1 MSRKDEGPYP
11 AIYKEVLDTVNSLS
25 WFLMDGFWMLGLP
38 KVGYIFIL
46 PTLITGFLLLFVE
59 KRPAVT
65 LINVAIFFW
74 ILMNT
79 FWMLSESLQNPTLLL
94 ASRMSFGLGGASIL
108 IAAFV
113 SKDLRDTF
121 SHFRR
126 FRVLKWH

>member
-1 MSRKDEGPYP
+1 MKIKLPSPTV
-11 AIYKEVLDTVNSLS
+11 YKEILDTVNSLS
-25 WFLMDGFWMLGLP
+25 WFLMDGFWMLGVP
-38 KVGYIFIL
+38 KLGYFFIL
-46 PTLITGFLLLFVE
+46 PTIVTGFLLLLVE
-59 KRPAVT
+59 KRPAIT

-79 FWMLSESLQNPTLLL
+79 FWMLSETLQNPTLLL
-94 ASRMSFGLGGASIL
+94 VARISFGLGVSAIL
-108 IAAFV
+108 VAAFV